1 MKIHR
6 IIRSGMLSLT
16 AMFCICPVYS
26 AFYHAGHLADFYYVR
41 HGETLEVSHCVAEIP
56 ESDIAV
62 SPAQLKL
69 FGIFPVKEV
78 AVQPSEE
85 VMLVPCGQPFGI
97 RMLMDGIMV
106 IGFGEVAAASGEC
119 CPAVSAGIHEGDMIT
134 AVNETLLTSSQ
145 DFRTLV
151 EDSGGEV
158 LHLTIKRNDDSL
170 TLTLQPEYSLEA
182 QCWQTGLWVRDS
194 TAGIG
199 TMTYYN
205 PATGDFGG
213 LGHPICDPDTGEVI
227 PLGSGTADKV
237 TISGAIRGQAGAPGQ
252 LQGYFASENPIGI
265 LQSNQETGIFG
276 RLSEPM
282 TDFPAVPMGLKQEI
296 TLGEA
301 VILTTV
307 QGCEPKPYTVQITAL
322 DYTDETQN
330 MIIKVT
336 DEELLA
342 CTGGIVQGMSGSPI
356 LQNGRLIG
364 AVTHVF
370 VNDPSTGYAVFAESM
385 YHHQD

>member
-265 LQSNQETGIFG
+265 LKAIRKQAFSEIG
-276 RLSEPM
+276 R
-282 TDFPAVPMGLKQEI
+282 A
-296 TLGEA
+296 
-301 VILTTV
+301 
-307 QGCEPKPYTVQITAL
+307 
-322 DYTDETQN
+322 
-330 MIIKVT
+330 
-336 DEELLA
+336 
-342 CTGGIVQGMSGSPI
+342 
-356 LQNGRLIG
+356 
-364 AVTHVF
+364 HV
-370 VNDPSTGYAVFAESM
+370 
-385 YHHQD
+385 